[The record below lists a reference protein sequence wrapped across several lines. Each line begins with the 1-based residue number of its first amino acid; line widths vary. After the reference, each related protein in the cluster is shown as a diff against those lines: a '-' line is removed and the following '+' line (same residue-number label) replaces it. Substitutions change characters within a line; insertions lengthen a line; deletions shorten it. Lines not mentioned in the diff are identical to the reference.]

1 VIIAMGGVEPHVADD
16 AWVAPTATL
25 IGAVEL
31 AAGSSIWCRAVLRG
45 DNEPIRIGEN
55 SNIQDNVVIH
65 TDMGA
70 PVVVGAGVSVGHS
83 AVIHGARIGDDVLI
97 GMGSI
102 VMNRAVVGAGSLV
115 AAGALIPEDMVV
127 PPRSLVVGVP
137 ARVVRELGDDDVER
151 NRTNATTYAHHRDR
165 HREATT
171 SP

>member
-1 VIIAMGGVEPHVADD
+1 MGDAEPRVASD

-31 AAGSSIWCRAVLRG
+31 AAGSSIWYGAVLRG
-45 DNEPIRIGEN
+45 DNEPIQIGEN
-55 SNIQDNVVIH
+55 SNIQD

-70 PVVVGAGVSVGHS
+70 PAVVGAGVSVGHS

-102 VMNRAVVGAGSLV
+102 VMNRAVVGDGSLV
-115 AAGALIPEDMVV
+115 AAGALIPEDMVI
-127 PPRSLVVGVP
+127 PPRSLVIGVP

-151 NRTNATTYAHHRDR
+151 NRANATTYTRHRDR
-165 HREATT
+165 HRQAAAGA
-171 SP
+171 

>member
-1 VIIAMGGVEPHVADD
+1 MIIALGDVEPDVDEE

-31 AAGSSIWCRAVLRG
+31 AAGSSIWYGAVLRG

-151 NRTNATTYAHHRDR
+151 NRANATTYTHHRDR

-171 SP
+171 GA

>member
-1 VIIAMGGVEPHVADD
+1 MIIALGEVRPTIADD

-31 AAGSSIWCRAVLRG
+31 AAGSSIWYGAVLRG
-45 DNEPIRIGEN
+45 DNEPIQIGEN

-70 PVVVGAGVSVGHS
+70 PAVVGAGVSVGHS
-83 AVIHGARIGDDVLI
+83 AVIHGARIGDDVLV

-102 VMNRAVVGAGSLV
+102 VMNRAVVGAGSLI
-115 AAGALIPEDMVV
+115 AAGALIPEDMVI

-137 ARVVRELGDDDVER
+137 ARVVRELSDEDVDR
-151 NRTNATTYAHHRDR
+151 NRANATTYTRHRDR
-165 HREATT
+165 HRD
-171 SP
+171 SGSGS